1 MDIPSGV
8 DQDALNCLLSKDGV
22 LSVEGL
28 VTQPSILAR
37 ETFLP
42 VTKNSTSSSPSSPAS
57 RGLGMGLGT
66 PVKNPIVT
74 DPDGSRRMRLTVDI
88 GEFSPDEIVVK
99 TAERKLIVHAEHEER
114 TSGRTLHKEFNKEY
128 DLPESVDPA
137 AITAYLADDRQLTI
151 ETPLRPAQVQ
161 QQQQRKVYHVTQTQD
176 VQRVV
181 VNKEGS
187 VTISDSRNRPMV
199 TISVH
204 RK

>member
-8 DQDALNCLLSKDGV
+8 DQDGLNCILSKDGV
-22 LSVEGL
+22 LSVEGI
-28 VTQPSILAR
+28 VTQPSILSR

-42 VTKNSTSSSPSSPAS
+42 VKNSTSNACPGSP
-57 RGLGMGLGT
+57 RNLGVGT

-74 DPDGSRRMRLTVDI
+74 DPDGTRRMRLTVDV

-99 TAERKLIVHAEHEER
+99 TTDRKLIVHAEHEER
-114 TSGRTLHKEFNKEY
+114 TAGRTLHKEFNKEY

-137 AITAYLADDRQLTI
+137 TITAYLADDRQLTI
-151 ETPLRPAQVQ
+151 EAPLKPAAV
-161 QQQQRKVYHVTQTQD
+161 QRKVYQMTQTQD

-199 TISVH
+199 TISVR

>member
-1 MDIPSGV
+1 MIQVDIPSGV
-8 DQDALNCLLSKDGV
+8 NQDALNCILSKDGV
-22 LSVEGL
+22 LSVEGP

-42 VTKNSTSSSPSSPAS
+42 VRNSANNASPSKS
-57 RGLGMGLGT
+57 LGVGT

-74 DPDGSRRMRLTVDI
+74 DPDGTRRMRLTVDV

-99 TAERKLIVHAEHEER
+99 TTDRKLIVHAEHEER
-114 TSGRTLHKEFNKEY
+114 TAGRTLHKEFNKEY

-137 AITAYLADDRQLTI
+137 TITAYLAEDKQLTI
-151 ETPLRPAQVQ
+151 EAPLKPAV
-161 QQQQRKVYHVTQTQD
+161 QRKVYQVTQTQD
-176 VQRVV
+176 VQRVT

-199 TISVH
+199 TISVR